1 MRNSSI
7 EKNTIQ
13 KAIDLPKLCKM
24 KKLTTVLFVMAV
36 IISACNQDS
45 DIDSVVYDDTPYNL
59 NYGPFPPPS
68 ASTATMLTAQKIAL
82 GRMLFYEKKLSSNLT
97 QACADCHRQ
106 EHAFTDTAR
115 FSVGAE
121 GDLGGRQAMAIFNMA
136 WHSNGFFWDGRS
148 TQLHNQ
154 ATQPIQNPIE
164 MNETISS
171 VIAKLSANQIYKD
184 QFIRAFGDDV
194 ITEARLGEAMEQFM
208 FTFISN
214 DSKYD
219 RHLAGTATL
228 TASEERGRQLFFA
241 EYNEFFPNESGADC
255 AHCHSGITFEND
267 QYMNNGLDAEAN
279 FDDLGRFVVTNN
291 PPDRARFKVTSLRNI
306 EMTPPYMH
314 DGRFQTLEEVVEHYN
329 TGIEQSSTL
338 DPALNATT
346 ATGLM
351 LDTQE
356 KADLVAF
363 LKTLTDETYLNN
375 QAFTSPF

>member
-1 MRNSSI
+1 
-7 EKNTIQ
+7 
-13 KAIDLPKLCKM
+13 M
-24 KKLTTVLFVMAV
+24 KKLTITLLAIVA
-36 IISACNQDS
+36 IISACNQDP
-45 DIDSVVYDDTPYNL
+45 DTDPVVYDDTPYTL
-59 NYGPFPPPS
+59 DYGTFPPPS
-68 ASTATMLTAQKIAL
+68 SPVSTMLTAQKIAL
-82 GRMLFYEKKLSSNLT
+82 GRMLFYEKKMSSNLT

-148 TQLHNQ
+148 PELHDQ
-154 ATQPIQNPIE
+154 ATQPIQNPLE
-164 MNETISS
+164 MNETIPS
-171 VIAKLSANQIYKD
+171 VIAKLTDDQTYKD
-184 QFIRAFGDDV
+184 QFIRAFGDET
-194 ITEARLGEAMEQFM
+194 ITEARMGEAMEQFM

-219 RHLAGTATL
+219 RSLAGTATL
-228 TASEERGRQLFFA
+228 TPSEERGRQLFFS
-241 EYNEFFPNESGADC
+241 EYNAFFPNESGADC
-255 AHCHSGITFEND
+255 AHCHGGINFEND
-267 QYMNNGLDAEAN
+267 QYMNNGLDSEAN
-279 FDDLGRFVVTNN
+279 FDDLGRFDETND
-291 PPDRARFKVTSLRNI
+291 PTDRAKFKVTSLRNI

-329 TGIEQSSTL
+329 TAIEQSSTL
-338 DPALNATT
+338 NPALDATT

-363 LKTLTDETYLNN
+363 IKTLTDETYLNN
-375 QAFTSPF
+375 TAFASPF